1 MLIHFFL
8 EDSLGTNG
16 ILFRRT
22 GNQSPNIISSELMEL
37 FMHGRHQAF
46 ILKGF
51 VNFLGLYLS
60 KVAAVG
66 DLISY
71 FTSRLDDSIS

>member
-1 MLIHFFL
+1 
-8 EDSLGTNG
+8 
-16 ILFRRT
+16 
-22 GNQSPNIISSELMEL
+22 
-37 FMHGRHQAF
+37 
-46 ILKGF
+46 LKGF